1 MSVGFQASGDRLPST
16 LQEDDDMQNVLSL
29 GVKLD
34 PNLVK
39 RVKENH
45 KNTIGTLDLTK
56 LPDGTATWC
65 FVAGDSLWASLNS
78 SEAQEE
84 LSEKLLHKD
93 AGYFE
98 HSDWESS

>member
-1 MSVGFQASGDRLPST
+1 MSVGFQTSGDRLPST

-45 KNTIGTLDLTK
+45 KNTIGTLDLTNV
-56 LPDGTATWC
+56 PTAQQGIIEQ
-65 FVAGDSLWASLNS
+65 FRGKGGVVRKAPS
-78 SEAQEE
+78 QRRRI
-84 LSEKLLHKD
+84 
-93 AGYFE
+93 F
-98 HSDWESS
+98 